1 MSVLVVSATKAEA
14 VHVPDHLELLVCG
27 VGKVEAAAR
36 TAEAIAR
43 LRPSLVVN
51 IGTCGALREGVSG
64 LFEPSLVVN
73 HDFDAA
79 GIRALGYDV
88 SDELSL
94 PGGDG
99 SVLATGDR
107 FVSDPVVRDGLA
119 TRASLVDM
127 EGYAIARTAQAFGVP
142 VRLAKVV
149 SDGADETAMDWPTAV
164 EACAVRLGEW
174 LRTHV

>member
-1 MSVLVVSATKAEA
+1 MSVLVVSATAAEA
-14 VHVPDHLELLVCG
+14 VHVPAGTQLLVCG
-27 VGKVEAAAR
+27 IGKVEAAVR
-36 TAEAIAR
+36 TSEAIAR
-43 LRPSLVVN
+43 LRPDLVVN

-64 LFEPSLVVN
+64 LFEPSAVLN

-88 SDELSL
+88 TDELSV

-119 TRASLVDM
+119 QRASLVDM
-127 EGYAIARTAQAFGVP
+127 EGYAVVRAAQAHGVP

-149 SDGADETAMDWPTAV
+149 SDSADESALEWNAV
-164 EACAVRLGEW
+164 VDACARRLGEW
-174 LRTHV
+174 LDRL